1 MPAPLLGR
9 LRPHINRFRLGS
21 FEVTSILD
29 GVMEMDSIHPPFGI
43 DRPAEEVAASAKA
56 NLLPTNRLENSFTPN
71 LVNTGEQLI
80 LFDVGLGSSGRARGA
95 GQVRQLLSAAG
106 YQPEDVDIVTLT
118 HVHPDHIG
126 GLYEADQ
133 PAFPNARYVIGRA
146 EFDGWKDGAT
156 IPAQR
161 QDNRNL
167 FLKYVVPLA
176 QKMVFLEPGD
186 SVVPGIEAVEA
197 FGHSA
202 GHMAYHIESDGQA
215 VLLWGDVTNHF
226 VLSLQHPEWQ
236 VAYDDEPARATA
248 TRQRMLDMAATD
260 RLLVLGHHMPFPS
273 VGYVEKLNGIYR
285 WTPAAYQ
292 VGG

>member
-1 MPAPLLGR
+1 MPAALFGR
-9 LRPHINRFRLGS
+9 LRPQLNRFRLGS
-21 FEVTSILD
+21 FEITTILD
-29 GVMEMDSIHPPFGI
+29 GAVDMDSISPPFGI
-43 DRPAEEVAASAKA
+43 DRPPEEVAASAQA
-56 NLLPTNRLENSFTPN
+56 NLLPRDRLENSFAPN
-71 LVNTGEQLI
+71 LVNTGEQLV
-80 LFDVGLGSSGRARGA
+80 LFDVGLGQLGRERGA
-95 GQVRQLLSAAG
+95 GQARQLLSAAG
-106 YQPEDVDIVTLT
+106 YRPEDVDIVALT

-133 PAFPNARYVIGRA
+133 LAFPNARYVIGRV
-146 EFDGWKDGAT
+146 EFDAWKDGAT
-156 IPAQR
+156 IPSQR

-176 QKMVFLEPGD
+176 DNMIFLEPGD
-186 SVVPGIEAVEA
+186 NIVPGIEAVEA
-197 FGHSA
+197 YGHSA

-236 VAYDDEPARATA
+236 VAYDDEPERAIA
-248 TRQRMLDMAATD
+248 TRLRMLEMTATD